1 MSEGARID
9 DIDAI
14 KTFRVQLAKFAE
26 AANLALDDAQSE
38 INRTLNWLE
47 GEQTSFWNA
56 QIRKRQELLAKAQ
69 QALRDK
75 TLYKDVSGRPPSAV
89 EEHKA
94 VAVAKRNLAE
104 AEQKMAN
111 TKSWCRRFPK
121 EIAMYHGGVKPF
133 ANTLAGGIPAAL
145 AQLTNSVILLE
156 RYTASPVEAGS
167 DAAGQQAASSAGE
180 NQVGTMARGRTAG
193 PSTSDPE
200 AVRLRQAIPAES
212 VLAHSSPPPDAPL
225 SLPAIN
231 TAELGNLPAPDM
243 TSQTKAAANVLLSG
257 QLPADADWIVVRM
270 DADRLFIGPA
280 NRNQT
285 LGPAERFYNLPTA
298 AFLQD
303 RPELNA
309 MINLSAGTMALF
321 GPEGLKAVFNAEN
334 RRIWP
339 QN

>member
-1 MSEGARID
+1 MSQGARID

-56 QIRKRQELLAKAQ
+56 PIRKRQELLAKAQ

-133 ANTLAGGIPAAL
+133 ANTVAGGIPAAL
-145 AQLTNSVILLE
+145 AQLTNSVALLE

-167 DAAGQQAASSAGE
+167 DATGQRASEGGGH
-180 NQVGTMARGRTAG
+180 NQPGGMARGRTTDQPA
-193 PSTSDPE
+193 PDPE
-200 AVRLRQAIPAES
+200 AARLRDAIPADS
-212 VLAHSSPPPDAPL
+212 VLTHSSPAPDAPL
-225 SLPAIN
+225 SLPAIKI
-231 TAELGNLPAPDM
+231 TELGNLPAPDM
-243 TSQTKAAANVLLSG
+243 TGETRAATSIVLSG
-257 QLPADADWIVVRM
+257 QLPQDADWIVIRL

-285 LGPAERFYNLPTA
+285 AGAAERFYNLTAA
-298 AFLQD
+298 AFLQE

-309 MINLSAGTMALF
+309 MTNLSAGTIALF

-339 QN
+339 QS

>member
-26 AANLALDDAQSE
+26 AANLAMDDAQSE

-133 ANTLAGGIPAAL
+133 ANTVAGGIPAAL

-167 DAAGQQAASSAGE
+167 DASGQQAASHAAQNQAGA
-180 NQVGTMARGRTAG
+180 MARGKIADQL
-193 PSTSDPE
+193 PPDPQ
-200 AVRLRQAIPAES
+200 AVSLRSAIPAES
-212 VLAHSSPPPDAPL
+212 VLAEAPPPTGR
-225 SLPAIN
+225 SRFPA
-231 TAELGNLPAPDM
+231 
-243 TSQTKAAANVLLSG
+243 
-257 QLPADADWIVVRM
+257 
-270 DADRLFIGPA
+270 
-280 NRNQT
+280 RN
-285 LGPAERFYNLPTA
+285 
-298 AFLQD
+298 
-303 RPELNA
+303 
-309 MINLSAGTMALF
+309 
-321 GPEGLKAVFNAEN
+321 
-334 RRIWP
+334 
-339 QN
+339 